1 MATSDASGLVG
12 KLSNMGPTWLAGA
25 IAVGP
30 ATIGALVT
38 AGAGFGYTL
47 LWVVVLSAVMGTT
60 AQYLAM
66 RLGLLT
72 ESGIV
77 AAVEDNLGSSWAWLL
92 VADAV
97 VAAGLAQLIIM
108 KTLAGVSAE
117 VTGLSPVVW
126 AVAWSVVLAV
136 GLAGGGYRYAEWGA
150 KILVTLVVLLFVASL
165 FVVPIDAGAAAAGLA
180 PAIPAGV
187 EGALLAAGILGGAV
201 HIALVTMQSYTMR
214 ARGWTADDSALAR
227 FDVAASMLV
236 AFGIAS
242 LAIFLVAA
250 SVLSDPSLSV
260 VAAASALGPL
270 VGANAKWLFLL
281 GLWGAAVTT
290 LGANTVVPPY
300 LIADKMGWAQDTSD
314 SRYQA
319 TVAAFALLS
328 ALGVFIPGAVFGLL
342 VQALAI
348 GFVGTPF
355 VLALVLY
362 LLNNPTAV
370 PQTNSAVENV
380 AGLLLIGVSTVVA
393 GQWLQRVASGGVTDP
408 VSLAILLFAAVLGA
422 AMVGLLG
429 LSVRNWL
436 ADDTE
441 PTVAAD

>member
-1 MATSDASGLVG
+1 MATNESGLRG

-30 ATIGALVT
+30 ATMGALVT
-38 AGAGFGYTL
+38 AGASFDYAL

-72 ESGIV
+72 EAGIV
-77 AAVEDNLGSSWAWLL
+77 SVVEEHLGETWAWLL
-92 VADAV
+92 VADTV
-97 VAAGLAQLIIM
+97 IAAGLAQLVIM

-117 VTGLSPVVW
+117 VAGLSPVTW
-126 AVAWSVVLAV
+126 AVIWGVVLAA
-136 GLAGGGYRYAEWGA
+136 GLAGGGYRYAELGA
-150 KILVTLVVLLFVASL
+150 KVLVTLVVLMFVASL
-165 FVVPIDAGAAAAGLA
+165 FVVPIDLGAAAAGLV

-214 ARGWTADDSALAR
+214 ARGWTTEDSELAL
-227 FDVAASMLV
+227 FDVGASMLV
-236 AFGIAS
+236 AFGVAS

-250 SVLSDPSLSV
+250 AVLSDPSLSTV
-260 VAAASALGPL
+260 GAANALGPL
-270 VGANAKWLFLL
+270 VGSNAQWLFLL

-290 LGANTVVPPY
+290 LGGNTVVPPY
-300 LIADKMGWAQDTSD
+300 LIADKMGWEQDTAD
-314 SRYQA
+314 TRYQA
-319 TVAAFALLS
+319 AIAAFALVS
-328 ALGVFIPGAVFGLL
+328 ILGVFIPGAVFGLL

-362 LLNNPTAV
+362 LLNDPTAV
-370 PQTNSAVENV
+370 PDTNSALENV
-380 AGLLLIGVSTVVA
+380 GGLLLIGISTVVA
-393 GQWLQRVASGGVTDP
+393 GQWVQRVAAGGIADP
-408 VSLAILLFAAVLGA
+408 VSLAILLFAAVLAA
-422 AMVGLLG
+422 AMLG
-429 LSVRNWL
+429 LVALTVQNWL
-436 ADDTE
+436 ADD
-441 PTVAAD
+441 PDAAVAAD

>member
-1 MATSDASGLVG
+1 MATNDSGIANR
-12 KLSNMGPTWLAGA
+12 LSNMGPTWLAGA

-38 AGAGFGYTL
+38 AGASFDYTL

-60 AQYLAM
+60 AQYLSM

-72 ESGIV
+72 EAGIV
-77 AAVEDNLGSSWAWLL
+77 SAVEDNLGSAWAWLL
-92 VADAV
+92 VVDTV
-97 VAAGLAQLIIM
+97 IAAGLAQLVIM

-117 VTGLSPVVW
+117 VAGLNPVIW
-126 AVAWSVVLAV
+126 ATIWGVVLAV
-136 GLAGGGYRYAEWGA
+136 GLAGGGYKYAELGA
-150 KILVTLVVLLFVASL
+150 KVLVSLVVLLFVASL
-165 FVVPIDAGAAAAGLA
+165 FVVPIDVGAAAAGLV
-180 PAIPAGV
+180 PSVPAGV

-214 ARGWTADDSALAR
+214 AKEWTIEDEDLAL
-227 FDVAASMLV
+227 FDVGASMLV

-250 SVLSDPSLSV
+250 AVLSDPSLSAV
-260 VAAASALGPL
+260 GAGTALGPL
-270 VGANAKWLFLL
+270 VGSNAMWLFLL

-300 LIADKMGWAQDTSD
+300 LIADKMGWEQDTDD

-319 TVAAFALLS
+319 AIAIFALIS
-328 ALGVFIPGAVFGLL
+328 ILGVFIPGSLFGLL
-342 VQALAI
+342 IQALAI

-362 LLNNPTAV
+362 LLNDPTTV
-370 PQTNSAVENV
+370 PKTNSMVENV
-380 AGLLLIGVSTVVA
+380 GGLLLIGISTVVA
-393 GQWLQRVASGGVTDP
+393 GQWVQRVAAGGVTDP
-408 VSLAILLFAAVLGA
+408 VSLAILAFAGILGA
-422 AMVGLLG
+422 AMVGLVV
-429 LSVRNWL
+429 LSVQNWL
-436 ADDTE
+436 ADD
-441 PTVAAD
+441 PDPAMAAD

>member
-1 MATSDASGLVG
+1 MATSGSGLRSR
-12 KLSNMGPTWLAGA
+12 LSQMGPTWLAGA

-77 AAVEDNLGSSWAWLL
+77 AAVTENLGSSWAWLL
-92 VADAV
+92 VVDAV
-97 VAAGLAQLIIM
+97 IAAGLAQLVIM

-126 AVAWSVVLAV
+126 AVAWSGVLAV
-136 GLAGGGYRYAEWGA
+136 GLAGGGYRYAELGA
-150 KILVTLVVLLFVASL
+150 KVLVTLVVVLFVASL
-165 FVVPIDAGAAAAGLA
+165 FVVPIDAGAAVQGLA
-180 PAIPAGV
+180 PSIPAGV

-250 SVLSDPSLSV
+250 SVLSDPSLGV
-260 VAAASALGPL
+260 VGAANALGPL
-270 VGANAKWLFLL
+270 VGSNAKWLFLL

-290 LGANTVVPPY
+290 LGGNTVVPPY
-300 LIADKMGWAQDTSD
+300 LIADKMGWEQDTSD

-319 TVAAFALLS
+319 TVAAFALVS

-362 LLNNPTAV
+362 LLNDPTAV
-370 PQTNSAVENV
+370 PQTNSVIENV
-380 AGLLLIGVSTVVA
+380 GGVLLVGISTVVA
-393 GQWLQRVASGGVTDP
+393 GQWLQRVAAGGVTDP
-408 VSLAILLFAAVLGA
+408 VSLAILTFAAVLGA

-429 LSVRNWL
+429 MAVQNRLSGDSDPAMT
-436 ADDTE
+436 AD
-441 PTVAAD
+441 

>member
-1 MATSDASGLVG
+1 MATSGSGLRSR
-12 KLSNMGPTWLAGA
+12 LSQMGPTWLAGA

-77 AAVEDNLGSSWAWLL
+77 AAVTENLGSSWAWLL
-92 VADAV
+92 VVDAV
-97 VAAGLAQLIIM
+97 IAAGLAQLVIM

-126 AVAWSVVLAV
+126 AVAWSGVLAV
-136 GLAGGGYRYAEWGA
+136 GLAGGGYRYAELGA
-150 KILVTLVVLLFVASL
+150 KVLVTLVVVLFVASL
-165 FVVPIDAGAAAAGLA
+165 FVVPIDAGAAVQGLA
-180 PAIPAGV
+180 PSIPAGV

-250 SVLSDPSLSV
+250 SVLSDPSLGV
-260 VAAASALGPL
+260 VGAANALGPL
-270 VGANAKWLFLL
+270 VGSNAKWLFLL

-290 LGANTVVPPY
+290 LGGNTVVPPY
-300 LIADKMGWAQDTSD
+300 LIADKMGWEQDTSD

-319 TVAAFALLS
+319 TVAAFALVS

-348 GFVGTPF
+348 GFVGTPL

-362 LLNNPTAV
+362 LLNDPTAV
-370 PQTNSAVENV
+370 PQTNSVIENV
-380 AGLLLIGVSTVVA
+380 GGVLLVGISTVVA
-393 GQWLQRVASGGVTDP
+393 GQWLQRVAAGGVTDP
-408 VSLAILLFAAVLGA
+408 VSLAILTFAAVLGA

-429 LSVRNWL
+429 MAVQNRLSG
-436 ADDTE
+436 DSD
-441 PTVAAD
+441 PTMAAD

>member
-1 MATSDASGLVG
+1 MATSGSGLRSR
-12 KLSNMGPTWLAGA
+12 LSQMGPTWLAGA

-38 AGAGFGYTL
+38 AGAGFGYSL
-47 LWVVVLSAVMGTT
+47 LWVVLLSAVMGTT

-77 AAVEDNLGSSWAWLL
+77 AAVTENLGSSWAWLL
-92 VADAV
+92 VVDAV
-97 VAAGLAQLIIM
+97 IAAGLAQLVIM

-117 VTGLSPVVW
+117 VTGLNPVVW
-126 AVAWSVVLAV
+126 AVAWSGVLAV
-136 GLAGGGYRYAEWGA
+136 GLAGGGYRYAELGA
-150 KILVTLVVLLFVASL
+150 KVLVTLVVVLFVASL
-165 FVVPIDAGAAAAGLA
+165 FVVPIDAGAAVQGLA
-180 PAIPAGV
+180 PSIPAGV

-250 SVLSDPSLSV
+250 SVLSDPSLGV
-260 VAAASALGPL
+260 VGAANALGPL
-270 VGANAKWLFLL
+270 VGSNAKWLFLL

-290 LGANTVVPPY
+290 LGGNTVVPPY

-319 TVAAFALLS
+319 TVAAFALIS

-342 VQALAI
+342 VQAQAI

-362 LLNNPTAV
+362 LLNDPTAV
-370 PQTNSAVENV
+370 PKTAGSLENV
-380 AGLLLIGVSTVVA
+380 GGVLLIGISTVVA

-408 VSLAILLFAAVLGA
+408 VSLAILAFATVLGV

-436 ADDTE
+436 AEDTE
-441 PTVAAD
+441 PAMAAD

>member
-1 MATSDASGLVG
+1 MATSGSGLRSR
-12 KLSNMGPTWLAGA
+12 LSQMGPTWLAGA

-77 AAVEDNLGSSWAWLL
+77 AAVTENLGSSWAWLL
-92 VADAV
+92 VVDAV
-97 VAAGLAQLIIM
+97 IAAGLAQLVIM

-126 AVAWSVVLAV
+126 AVAWSGVLAV
-136 GLAGGGYRYAEWGA
+136 GLAGGGYRYAELGA
-150 KILVTLVVLLFVASL
+150 KVLVTLVVVLFVASL
-165 FVVPIDAGAAAAGLA
+165 FVVPIDAGAAVQGLA
-180 PAIPAGV
+180 PSIPAGV

-250 SVLSDPSLSV
+250 SVLSDPSLGV
-260 VAAASALGPL
+260 VGAANALGPL
-270 VGANAKWLFLL
+270 VGSNAKWLFLL

-290 LGANTVVPPY
+290 LGGNTVVPPY
-300 LIADKMGWAQDTSD
+300 LIADKMGWEQDTSD

-319 TVAAFALLS
+319 TVAAFALVS

-348 GFVGTPF
+348 GFVGTPL

-362 LLNNPTAV
+362 LLNDPTAV
-370 PQTNSAVENV
+370 PQTNSVIENV
-380 AGLLLIGVSTVVA
+380 GGVLLVGISTVVA
-393 GQWLQRVASGGVTDP
+393 GQWLQRVAAGGVTDP
-408 VSLAILLFAAVLGA
+408 VSLAILTFAAVLGA

-429 LSVRNWL
+429 MAVQNRLSGDSDPAMT
-436 ADDTE
+436 AD
-441 PTVAAD
+441 

>member
-1 MATSDASGLVG
+1 MATSDAGGLVG

-25 IAVGP
+25 IATGP

-47 LWVVVLSAVMGTT
+47 LWVVVLSAVMGAA

-72 ESGIV
+72 EAGIV

-92 VADAV
+92 VVDAV
-97 VAAGLAQLIIM
+97 IAAALAQLVIM

-117 VTGLSPVVW
+117 VTGQSPVVW

-136 GLAGGGYRYAEWGA
+136 GLAGGGYRYAERGA
-150 KILVTLVVLLFVASL
+150 KVLVSLVVLLFVASL
-165 FVVPIDAGAAAAGLA
+165 FVVPIDVGAAATGLV
-180 PAIPAGV
+180 PSIPAGV

-227 FDVAASMLV
+227 FDVGASMLV

-242 LAIFLVAA
+242 LSIFLVAA
-250 SVLSDPSLSV
+250 SVLSDPSLGV
-260 VAAASALGPL
+260 VGAANALGPL
-270 VGANAKWLFLL
+270 AGSNAKWLFLL

-300 LIADKMGWAQDTSD
+300 LVADKMGWEQDTDD
-314 SRYQA
+314 SRYQV
-319 TVAAFALLS
+319 TVAVFALLS

-362 LLNNPTAV
+362 LLNDPTAV
-370 PQTNSAVENV
+370 PQTSSAVENV
-380 AGLLLIGVSTVVA
+380 GGLLLIGVSTVVA
-393 GQWLQRVASGGVTDP
+393 GQWLQRVASGGITDP
-408 VSLAILLFAAVLGA
+408 VSLAILTFAAVLGA

-429 LSVRNWL
+429 LATRNWL
-436 ADDTE
+436 AEDGKAG
-441 PTVAAD
+441 VAAD

>member
-1 MATSDASGLVG
+1 MAASTDAGLVG

-25 IAVGP
+25 IATGP

-38 AGAGFGYTL
+38 AGAGYGYTL
-47 LWVVVLSAVMGTT
+47 LWVVVLSALMGAT

-72 ESGIV
+72 ETGIV
-77 AAVEDNLGSSWAWLL
+77 SAVEDNLGSAWAWLL
-92 VADAV
+92 VADTV
-97 VAAGLAQLIIM
+97 VAAGLAQLVIM

-117 VTGLSPVVW
+117 VTGIGPVAW
-126 AVAWSVVLAV
+126 AVAWGVVLAV
-136 GLAGGGYRYAEWGA
+136 GLAGGGYRFAELGA
-150 KILVTLVVLLFVASL
+150 KVLVSLVVLLFVASL
-165 FVVPIDAGAAAAGLA
+165 FVVPIDAGAAAAGLV
-180 PAIPAGV
+180 PSVPAGV

-214 ARGWTADDSALAR
+214 ARGWTEDDAALAR
-227 FDVAASMLV
+227 FDVGASMLV

-250 SVLSDPSLSV
+250 SVLSDPSLGV
-260 VAAASALGPL
+260 VAAANALGPL
-270 VGANAKWLFLL
+270 VGSNAKWLFLL

-290 LGANTVVPPY
+290 LGGNTVVPPY
-300 LIADKMGWAQDTSD
+300 LVADKMGWEQDTSD
-314 SRYQA
+314 PRYRA
-319 TVAAFALLS
+319 AVAAFALVS
-328 ALGVFIPGAVFGLL
+328 VLGVFIPGAVFGLL

-362 LLNNPTAV
+362 LLNDPTAV
-370 PQTNSAVENV
+370 PATNSVVENV
-380 AGLLLIGVSTVVA
+380 GGVLLIGISTVVA

-408 VSLAILLFAAVLGA
+408 VSLAILAFAAVLGA
-422 AMVGLLG
+422 AMLGLGG

-436 ADDTE
+436 ADDAE
-441 PTVAAD
+441 PAVAAD

>member
-1 MATSDASGLVG
+1 MATSGSGLRSR
-12 KLSNMGPTWLAGA
+12 LSQMGPTWLAGA

-77 AAVEDNLGSSWAWLL
+77 AAVTENLGSSWAWLL
-92 VADAV
+92 VVDAV
-97 VAAGLAQLIIM
+97 IAAGLAQLVIM

-126 AVAWSVVLAV
+126 AVAWSGVLAV
-136 GLAGGGYRYAEWGA
+136 GLAGGGYRYAELGA
-150 KILVTLVVLLFVASL
+150 KVLVTLVVVLFVASL
-165 FVVPIDAGAAAAGLA
+165 FVVPIDAGAAVQGLA
-180 PAIPAGV
+180 PSIPAGV

-250 SVLSDPSLSV
+250 SVLSDPSLGV
-260 VAAASALGPL
+260 VGAANALGPL
-270 VGANAKWLFLL
+270 VGSNAKWLFLL

-290 LGANTVVPPY
+290 LGGNTVVPPY
-300 LIADKMGWAQDTSD
+300 LIADKMGWEQDTTD

-319 TVAAFALLS
+319 TVAAFALVS

-362 LLNNPTAV
+362 LLNDPTAV
-370 PQTNSAVENV
+370 PQTNSVIENV
-380 AGLLLIGVSTVVA
+380 GGVLLVGISTVVA
-393 GQWLQRVASGGVTDP
+393 GQWLQRVAAGGVTDP
-408 VSLAILLFAAVLGA
+408 VSLAILTFAAVLGA

-429 LSVRNWL
+429 MAVQNRLSG
-436 ADDTE
+436 DSD
-441 PTVAAD
+441 PTMAAD